1 VNSDGAGGE
10 GAFPSE
16 EPRDGGMVNRQE
28 RGVRGGGSGLDEQT
42 VRREQDREA
51 SSSMEKDLWA
61 PIWRDL
67 SNCEAPRER
76 RLSNVS
82 GYRDRDSQSGG
93 RPGER
98 GQGRDAYLVWRVGL
112 PDR

>member
-1 VNSDGAGGE
+1 
-10 GAFPSE
+10 
-16 EPRDGGMVNRQE
+16 M
-28 RGVRGGGSGLDEQT
+28 DEQT

-61 PIWRDL
+61 PICRDL